1 MDLTA
6 GQVMRRSITTVAK
19 TLPLP
24 SLEQAFVNSGVSGFP
39 VVDGDELVGV
49 VSRSDVVRQL
59 SSEQELAAHTSDF
72 YRDADGFHEIPI
84 LSGAQV
90 YERIGQR
97 MQELTVAD
105 VMHQQL
111 HTVGV
116 DQPLRAVADK
126 MVDNDIH
133 RILVTREGRLLG
145 LISAMDFARL
155 YAQGRLKPV

>member
-6 GQVMRRSITTVAK
+6 GQVMRRGISTVPK

-24 SLEQAFVNSGVSGFP
+24 ALERAFVDCGVSGFP
-39 VVDGDELVGV
+39 VVDGEELVGV
-49 VSRSDVVRQL
+49 VSRTDVVRQL
-59 SSEQELAAHTSDF
+59 SSEQELAARTSDF
-72 YRDADGFHEIPI
+72 YRDAEGFHEIPV
-84 LSGAQV
+84 LNTAQV
-90 YERIGQR
+90 AERIGQR

-111 HTVGV
+111 HTVGA

-126 MVDNDIH
+126 MVDNDVH
-133 RILVTREGRLLG
+133 RVLITREGRLLG